1 MSDIDIL
8 REELELLGSMID
20 AERATPTPENRQCT
34 DEQIERCHKLRDRLQ
49 SQQPKTLSDDE
60 IDQIVIVN
68 HERIENED
76 FDSYESFAEAVTFEH
91 GRRFGIKEGLEIAR
105 ENGYLSQSN
114 AEPVAWA
121 YFGDFPD
128 GKRLISADNTNL
140 WGSDGIPLYTHP
152 PASTEHP
159 SYVYSRD
166 YEALYDLL
174 MRGGEALGRQWN
186 HPGTRIVIPTD
197 IRPLHVPQWQHM
209 MMLDKARF
217 AKVCSEMNLEWIAP
231 STEPRLTVEQ
241 AMEACAAANV
251 EWSLGGYKGTKKRE
265 WADEYK
271 RMLRDRLIKAA
282 RP

>member
-1 MSDIDIL
+1 MSTQTDRIRGAL
-8 REELELLGSMID
+8 KQ
-20 AERATPTPENRQCT
+20 AEKIIGKQPGLTSSA
-34 DEQIERCHKLRDRLQ
+34 LAALDRLQ
-49 SQQPKTLSDDE
+49 AQ
-60 IDQIVIVN
+60 
-68 HERIENED
+68 
-76 FDSYESFAEAVTFEH
+76 
-91 GRRFGIKEGLEIAR
+91 
-105 ENGYLSQSN
+105 QSN

-159 SYVYSRD
+159 SYVYSKD

-241 AMEACAAANV
+241 AMEVV
-251 EWSLGGYKGTKKRE
+251 EPFIDAEAEMEDGARWNWESKHKKYRE
-265 WADEYK
+265 MIEEI
-271 RMLRDRLIKAA
+271 RDLLTKAA
-282 RP
+282 KP

>member
-1 MSDIDIL
+1 MSTQTDRIRGAL
-8 REELELLGSMID
+8 KQ
-20 AERATPTPENRQCT
+20 AEKIIGKQPGLTSSA
-34 DEQIERCHKLRDRLQ
+34 LAALDRLQ
-49 SQQPKTLSDDE
+49 AQQP
-60 IDQIVIVN
+60 
-68 HERIENED
+68 
-76 FDSYESFAEAVTFEH
+76 
-91 GRRFGIKEGLEIAR
+91 
-105 ENGYLSQSN
+105 N

-152 PASTEHP
+152 PASTEPP
-159 SYVYSRD
+159 SYVYSKD

-241 AMEACAAANV
+241 AMEVV
-251 EWSLGGYKGTKKRE
+251 EPFIDAEAEMEDGARWNWESKHKKYRE
-265 WADEYK
+265 MIEEI
-271 RMLRDRLIKAA
+271 RDRFTKAA
-282 RP
+282 KP